1 MSTEDPRILALRK
14 RRELAREG
22 GGLERIERHHAK
34 DRRTARE
41 RLVHLFDPHTFQ
53 ELGMLATTRS
63 TDEKE
68 RFAGDGVVTG
78 FGLIDGR
85 TVFAYAQDA
94 TIYGG
99 SLGEMHGRKIC
110 QVMDRAVEAGA
121 PLIGL
126 IDSGGAR
133 IQEGIFGLGGYAE
146 IFRRNAIY
154 SGVVPQI
161 SLLLGPC
168 AGGAAYSPALTDLLV
183 MVEEQSYMFLTGPE
197 VVRAVT
203 GEVVNAEQLGGA
215 RMHISTSGLAHF
227 VTRTENDALML
238 ARRLLSYLPSNHLE
252 NPPVTAPGSE
262 KANARAVLNSIVP
275 LDPRQPYSMHTV
287 IEHVVDAYSLV
298 EVQEQF
304 ARNAIVGLARLAG
317 QPIGVVAQEPEV
329 LAGALDIDASDK
341 ITRFVRFC
349 DAFNI
354 PLVTFVD
361 TPGFL
366 PGVDQEYH
374 GIIRHGAK
382 IVYAYS
388 TATVPKFSIVTRKA
402 YGGAYVVM
410 SSKQLGTDVTYAWPS
425 AEIAVMGGEGAA
437 SILYRKEIAQASDPE
452 RARDAYA
459 EEYRER
465 YLNPYV
471 AAEGGF
477 IDEVIE
483 PAETRGRLIAALGAL
498 RQKAVIPM
506 ARRHGNM
513 PS

>member
-1 MSTEDPRILALRK
+1 MQTADPRILGLRQ
-14 RRELAREG
+14 RRAQAIAAGGADRVARQ
-22 GGLERIERHHAK
+22 HAK
-34 DRRTARE
+34 GKGTARE
-41 RLVHLFDPHTFQ
+41 RLAQLFDPNTFQ
-53 ELGMLATTRS
+53 ELGMFTTARCAD
-63 TDEKE
+63 DEE
-68 RFAGDGVVTG
+68 HYAGDGVVTG
-78 FGLIDGR
+78 FGLVDGR

-94 TIYGG
+94 TIFGG
-99 SLGEMHGRKIC
+99 ALGEMHGRKIC
-110 QVMDRAVEAGA
+110 QVMDRAIESGA
-121 PLIGL
+121 PIIGL

-133 IQEGIFGLGGYAE
+133 IQEGVYGLGGYAE

-154 SGVVPQI
+154 SGIVPQI

-183 MVEEQSYMFLTGPE
+183 MVEGQSYMFLTGPE
-197 VVRAVT
+197 VIRAVT
-203 GEVVNAEQLGGA
+203 GEEVNAEQLGGA

-227 VTRTENDALML
+227 VTPTEQDAIQL
-238 ARRLLSYLPSNHLE
+238 ARRLLTYLPFNHLE
-252 NPPVTAPGSE
+252 NPPLSAPGGDLP
-262 KANARAVLNSIVP
+262 NAAATLNDIVP

-287 IEHVVDAYSLV
+287 IENVVDAHSFL
-298 EVQEQF
+298 EVQERF
-304 ARNAIVGLARLAG
+304 ARNAIVGLARLGG
-317 QPIGVVAQEPEV
+317 QPVGIVAQEPEV

-341 ITRFVRFC
+341 IMRFVRFC

-388 TATVPKFSIVTRKA
+388 TATVPKLSIVTRKA

-437 SILYRKEIAQASDPE
+437 TILYRREIAAAADPAA
-452 RARDAYA
+452 ARTQYA
-459 EEYRER
+459 AEYRQH
-465 YLNPYV
+465 YLNPYA

-483 PAETRGRLIAALGAL
+483 PAETRTRLIGALLAL
-498 RQKAVIPM
+498 RQKAVVPL

-513 PS
+513 PA

>member
-1 MSTEDPRILALRK
+1 MSTDDPRILGLRK
-14 RRELAREG
+14 RRADALEAGGADRIARQ
-22 GGLERIERHHAK
+22 HAK
-34 DRRTARE
+34 GKGTARE
-41 RLVHLFDPHTFQ
+41 RLAQFFDPNTFQ
-53 ELGMLATTRS
+53 ELGSLTTARCS
-63 TDEKE
+63 DDEE
-68 RFAGDGVVTG
+68 HYAGDGVVTG
-78 FGLIDGR
+78 FGQVDGR

-94 TIYGG
+94 TIFGG
-99 SLGEMHGRKIC
+99 ALGEMHGRKIC
-110 QVMDRAVEAGA
+110 QVMDRAVESGA

-133 IQEGIFGLGGYAE
+133 IQEGVYGLGGYAE
-146 IFRRNAIY
+146 IFRRNALY
-154 SGVVPQI
+154 SGIVPQI

-183 MVEEQSYMFLTGPE
+183 MVEGQSYMFLTGPE
-197 VVRAVT
+197 VIRAVT
-203 GEVVNAEQLGGA
+203 GEEVNAEQLGGA
-215 RMHISTSGLAHF
+215 RVHISTSGLAHF
-227 VTRTENDALML
+227 VSPSERDAIAL
-238 ARRLLSYLPSNHLE
+238 ARRLLAYLPANHLE
-252 NPPVTAPGSE
+252 NAPLAAPGGE
-262 KANARAVLNSIVP
+262 LPGAPAQLNDIVP
-275 LDPRQPYSMHTV
+275 LDPRQPYSMHRV
-287 IEHVVDAYSLV
+287 IELVVDAHSFL
-298 EVQEQF
+298 EVQERF
-304 ARNAIVGLARLAG
+304 ARNAIVGLARLNG
-317 QPIGVVAQEPEV
+317 QSVGIVAQEPEV

-388 TATVPKFSIVTRKA
+388 TATVPKLSIVTRKA

-437 SILYRKEIAQASDPE
+437 TILYRREIAAAADPAAA
-452 RARDAYA
+452 RAQYA
-459 EEYRER
+459 AEYRER
-465 YLNPYV
+465 YLNPYA

-483 PAETRGRLIAALGAL
+483 PGETRSRLIGAL
-498 RQKAVIPM
+498 LALRHKAVIPL

-513 PS
+513 PA

>member
-14 RRELAREG
+14 RRALAIEG
-22 GGLERIERHHAK
+22 GGVDRIERHHAK
-34 DRRTARE
+34 GRRTARE
-41 RLVHLFDPHTFQ
+41 RLGHLFDPHTFQ
-53 ELGMLATTRS
+53 ELGMLATTRRGD
-63 TDEKE
+63 DEE
-68 RFAGDGVVTG
+68 RFAGDGVVAG
-78 FGLIDGR
+78 FGLVDGR

-94 TIYGG
+94 TIFGG

-110 QVMDRAVEAGA
+110 QVMDLAVESGA
-121 PLIGL
+121 PVVGL

-133 IQEGIFGLGGYAE
+133 IQEGIYGLGGYAE

-154 SGVVPQI
+154 SGIVPQI

-183 MVEEQSYMFLTGPE
+183 MVEGQSYMFLTGPE
-197 VVRAVT
+197 VIRAVT
-203 GEVVNAEQLGGA
+203 GEIVNAEQLGGA

-227 VTRTENDALML
+227 VTPSETDAVML
-238 ARRLLSYLPSNHLE
+238 ARRLLGYLPSNHLE
-252 NPPVTAPGSE
+252 NAPQTAPAASLPG
-262 KANARAVLNSIVP
+262 ARAMLNSIVP

-287 IEHVVDAYSLV
+287 IEYVVDAHSFL

-317 QPIGVVAQEPEV
+317 QPVGVVAQEPEV

-410 SSKQLGTDVTYAWPS
+410 SSKQLGTDVTFAWPS

-437 SILYRKEIAQASDPE
+437 SILYRKEIAQAPDPE
-452 RARDAYA
+452 AARARYA
-459 EEYRER
+459 EEYRDR

-483 PAETRGRLIAALGAL
+483 PAETRERLIIALAAL
-498 RQKAVIPM
+498 RQKAVIPL

-513 PS
+513 PA

>member
-1 MSTEDPRILALRK
+1 MSTDDPRILGLRQ
-14 RRELAREG
+14 RRAQAMEG
-22 GGLERIERHHAK
+22 GGADRIERQHARGK
-34 DRRTARE
+34 QTARE
-41 RLVHLFDPHTFQ
+41 RLAHLFDPHSFQ
-53 ELGMLATTRS
+53 ELGMLTTARCVNPE
-63 TDEKE
+63 D

-78 FGLIDGR
+78 FGLVDGR
-85 TVFAYAQDA
+85 TVYAYAQDA
-94 TIYGG
+94 TIFGG
-99 SLGEMHGRKIC
+99 ALGEMHGRKIC
-110 QVMDRAVEAGA
+110 QVMDLAAESGA

-133 IQEGIFGLGGYAE
+133 IQEGVYGLGGYAE
-146 IFRRNAIY
+146 IFRRNALY
-154 SGVVPQI
+154 SGIVPQI

-168 AGGAAYSPALTDLLV
+168 AGGAAYSPALTDLLI
-183 MVEEQSYMFLTGPE
+183 MVEQQSYMFLTGPE
-197 VVRAVT
+197 VIRAVT
-203 GEVVNAEQLGGA
+203 GEVVDAEQLGGA

-227 VTRTENDALML
+227 IAPTEEDAIALV
-238 ARRLLSYLPSNHLE
+238 RRLLSYLPANYLE
-252 NPPVTAPGSE
+252 NPLQGAPGSE
-262 KANARAVLNSIVP
+262 LPQAAALLNSIVP

-287 IEHVVDAYSLV
+287 IEHVVDAHSFV
-298 EVQEQF
+298 EVQEQY
-304 ARNAIVGLARLAG
+304 ARNAIVGLARIAG
-317 QPIGVVAQEPEV
+317 QPLGIVAQEPEV

-366 PGVDQEYH
+366 PGVDQEYQ

-382 IVYAYS
+382 IVYAYA
-388 TATVPKFSIVTRKA
+388 TATVPKISIVTRKA

-410 SSKQLGTDVTYAWPS
+410 SSKNLGTDVTLAWPS

-437 SILYRKEIAQASDPE
+437 TILFRKEIAAAPDPAA
-452 RARDAYA
+452 ARTRYA
-459 EEYRER
+459 EEYRQH
-465 YLNPYV
+465 YLNPYA

-483 PAETRGRLIAALGAL
+483 PAETRARLISALTAL

-506 ARRHGNM
+506 GRRHGNM
-513 PS
+513 PA

>member
-1 MSTEDPRILALRK
+1 MTTDDPRILGLRQ
-14 RRELAREG
+14 RRARAQEAG
-22 GGLERIERHHAK
+22 GADRIARQHAK
-34 DRRTARE
+34 GKATARE
-41 RLVHLFDPHTFQ
+41 RLAQLFDAGSFQ
-53 ELGMLATTRS
+53 ELGMLTTARGV
-63 TDEKE
+63 DESE
-68 RFAGDGVVTG
+68 RYDGDGVVTG
-78 FGLIDGR
+78 FGLVDGR

-94 TIYGG
+94 TIFGG
-99 SLGEMHGRKIC
+99 ALGEMHGRKIC
-110 QVMDRAVEAGA
+110 QVMDRAIESGA

-133 IQEGIFGLGGYAE
+133 IQEGVYGLGGYAE
-146 IFRRNAIY
+146 IFRRNALY
-154 SGVVPQI
+154 SGIVPQI

-183 MVEEQSYMFLTGPE
+183 MVDGQSYMFLTGPE
-197 VVRAVT
+197 VIRAVT
-203 GEVVNAEQLGGA
+203 GEEVNAEQLGGA
-215 RMHISTSGLAHF
+215 RVHIATSGLAHF
-227 VTRTENDALML
+227 VAPTEQEAITL
-238 ARRLLSYLPSNHLE
+238 ARRMLQYLPSNHLE
-252 NPPVTAPGSE
+252 NPPLAAP
-262 KANARAVLNSIVP
+262 AAALPNAAEMLNHVVP
-275 LDPRQPYSMHTV
+275 LDPRQPYSMHSV
-287 IEHVVDAYSLV
+287 IEHVVDAHSFL
-298 EVQEQF
+298 EVQERF

-317 QPIGVVAQEPEV
+317 QPVGIVAQEPEV

-388 TATVPKFSIVTRKA
+388 TATVPKLSIVTRKA

-437 SILYRKEIAQASDPE
+437 TILYRKEITSAPDPAAA
-452 RARDAYA
+452 RARYA
-459 EEYRER
+459 AEYRER

-483 PAETRGRLIAALGAL
+483 PAETRERLVGALLAL
-498 RQKAVIPM
+498 RQKAVVPL

-513 PS
+513 PA

>member
-1 MSTEDPRILALRK
+1 MPTDDPRILGLR
-14 RRELAREG
+14 RRRAAAIEAGGADRIARQ
-22 GGLERIERHHAK
+22 HAK
-34 DRRTARE
+34 GKATARE
-41 RLVHLFDPHTFQ
+41 RLAGLFDPDTFQ
-53 ELGMLATTRS
+53 ELGMLTTARCVD
-63 TDEKE
+63 TAE
-68 RFAGDGVVTG
+68 RYPGDGVVTG

-94 TIYGG
+94 TIFGG
-99 SLGEMHGRKIC
+99 ALGEMHGRKIC
-110 QVMDRAVEAGA
+110 QIMDRAVEAGA
-121 PLIGL
+121 PIIGL

-133 IQEGIFGLGGYAE
+133 IQEGVYGLGGYAE
-146 IFRRNAIY
+146 IFRRNALY
-154 SGVVPQI
+154 SGIVPQI

-183 MVEEQSYMFLTGPE
+183 MVEGQSYMFLTGPE
-197 VVRAVT
+197 VIRAVT
-203 GEVVNAEQLGGA
+203 GEEVNAEQLGGA
-215 RMHISTSGLAHF
+215 RVHISTSGLAHF
-227 VTRTENDALML
+227 VTPTERDAILL
-238 ARRLLSYLPSNHLE
+238 ARRLLTYLPSNHLE
-252 NPPVTAPGSE
+252 NPPQTAPGGE
-262 KANARAVLNSIVP
+262 APGAAAQLNAIVP
-275 LDPRQPYSMHTV
+275 LDPRQPYSMHRV
-287 IEHVVDAYSLV
+287 IELVVDANSFL
-298 EVQEQF
+298 EVQERF
-304 ARNAIVGLARLAG
+304 ARNAIVGLARLNG
-317 QPIGVVAQEPEV
+317 QAVGVVAQEPEV

-354 PLVTFVD
+354 PLITFVD

-388 TATVPKFSIVTRKA
+388 TATVPKLSIVTRKA

-410 SSKQLGTDVTYAWPS
+410 SSKQLGTDITFAWPS

-437 SILYRKEIAQASDPE
+437 TILYRREIAAAADPAAA
-452 RARDAYA
+452 RAQYA
-459 EEYRER
+459 AEYRER
-465 YLNPYV
+465 YLNPYA

-483 PAETRGRLIAALGAL
+483 PAETRARLIGAL
-498 RQKAVIPM
+498 LALRHKAVIPL

-513 PS
+513 PA

>member
-1 MSTEDPRILALRK
+1 VRGCTSPPAAWRTSSH
-14 RRELAREG
+14 RRVG
-22 GGLERIERHHAK
+22 
-34 DRRTARE
+34 RTA
-41 RLVHLFDPHTFQ
+41 
-53 ELGMLATTRS
+53 
-63 TDEKE
+63 
-68 RFAGDGVVTG
+68 
-78 FGLIDGR
+78 
-85 TVFAYAQDA
+85 
-94 TIYGG
+94 
-99 SLGEMHGRKIC
+99 
-110 QVMDRAVEAGA
+110 
-121 PLIGL
+121 
-126 IDSGGAR
+126 GAR
-133 IQEGIFGLGGYAE
+133 IQEGIYGLGGYAE

-154 SGVVPQI
+154 SGIVPQI

-183 MVEEQSYMFLTGPE
+183 MVEGQSYMFLTGPE

-203 GEVVNAEQLGGA
+203 GEEVNAEQLGGA

-227 VTRTENDALML
+227 VTPAEDDALRL
-238 ARRLLSYLPSNHLE
+238 ARQILSYLPSNHLE
-252 NPPVTAPGSE
+252 NPPMTAPCAE
-262 KANARAVLNSIVP
+262 PAQARDVLNQIVP

-287 IEHVVDAYSLV
+287 IRHVFDAHSFL

-317 QPIGVVAQEPEV
+317 LPVGVVAQEPEV

-388 TATVPKFSIVTRKA
+388 TATVPKVSIVTRKA

-410 SSKQLGTDVTYAWPS
+410 SSKQLSTDVTFAWPS

-437 SILYRKEIAQASDPE
+437 SILYRKEIAQAADPE
-452 RARDAYA
+452 AARARYA
-459 EEYRER
+459 ETYREQ

-471 AAEGGF
+471 AAEDGF

-483 PAETRGRLIAALGAL
+483 PAETRERLIAALTAL
-498 RQKAVIPM
+498 QHKAVIPL

-513 PS
+513 PA

>member
-1 MSTEDPRILALRK
+1 MSTEDPRILGLRE
-14 RRELAREG
+14 RRAQAMAG
-22 GGLERIERHHAK
+22 GGAERIERQHARGK
-34 DRRTARE
+34 QTARE
-41 RLVHLFDPHTFQ
+41 RLALLFDPLTFQ
-53 ELGMLATTRS
+53 ELGMMTTARS
-63 TDEKE
+63 ANAED
-68 RFAGDGVVTG
+68 RFAGDGVVAG
-78 FGLIDGR
+78 FGQVDGR

-94 TIYGG
+94 TIFGG
-99 SLGEMHGRKIC
+99 ALGEMHGRKIC
-110 QVMDRAVEAGA
+110 QVMDLAAESGA

-133 IQEGIFGLGGYAE
+133 IQEGVYGLGGYAE
-146 IFRRNAIY
+146 IFRRNALY
-154 SGVVPQI
+154 SGIVPQI

-168 AGGAAYSPALTDLLV
+168 AGGAAYSPALTDLLI
-183 MVEEQSYMFLTGPE
+183 MVEQQSYMFLTGPE
-197 VVRAVT
+197 VIRAVT
-203 GEVVNAEQLGGA
+203 GEVVDAEQLGGA

-227 VTRTENDALML
+227 VAPSEQDAIALV
-238 ARRLLSYLPSNHLE
+238 RRLLSYLPANYLE
-252 NPPVTAPGSE
+252 NPLLTSPGSE
-262 KANARAVLNSIVP
+262 LPQAADVLNNIVP

-287 IEHVVDAYSLV
+287 IAHVVDAHSFV
-298 EVQEQF
+298 EVQEQY
-304 ARNAIVGLARLAG
+304 ACNAIVGLARIAG
-317 QPIGVVAQEPEV
+317 QPIGIVAQEPEV

-366 PGVDQEYH
+366 PGVDQEYQ

-382 IVYAYS
+382 IVYAYA
-388 TATVPKFSIVTRKA
+388 TATVPKISIVTRKA

-410 SSKQLGTDVTYAWPS
+410 SSKNLGTDVTLAWPS

-437 SILYRKEIAQASDPE
+437 TILFRKEIAAAPDPE
-452 RARDAYA
+452 AARTRYA
-459 EEYRER
+459 EEYRKR
-465 YLNPYV
+465 YLNPYA

-483 PAETRGRLIAALGAL
+483 PAETRARLIGALTAL

-506 ARRHGNM
+506 GRRHGNI
-513 PS
+513 PA

>member
-1 MSTEDPRILALRK
+1 MSSEDPRILDLRK
-14 RRELAREG
+14 RRAIALQG
-22 GGLERIERHHAK
+22 GGLERVERHHAK
-34 DRRTARE
+34 GKRTARE
-41 RLVHLFDPHTFQ
+41 RLLQLFDPYSFQ
-53 ELGMLATTRS
+53 ELGMLATARS
-63 TDEKE
+63 TNQAE

-78 FGLIDGR
+78 FGTIDGR

-94 TIYGG
+94 TVFGG

-121 PLIGL
+121 PVIGL

-133 IQEGIFGLGGYAE
+133 IQEGIYGLGGYAE

-154 SGVVPQI
+154 SGIVPQI

-168 AGGAAYSPALTDLLV
+168 AGGAAYSPALTDILV
-183 MVEEQSYMFLTGPE
+183 MVEGQSYMFLTGPE

-203 GEVVNAEQLGGA
+203 GEEVDAEKLGGA

-227 VTRTENDALML
+227 VTPTENDALLL

-252 NPPVTAPGSE
+252 NPPLAAPGAE
-262 KANARAVLNSIVP
+262 LPQAREMLNTIVP
-275 LDPRQPYSMHTV
+275 LDPRQPYSMHMV
-287 IEHVVDAYSLV
+287 IRHIFDAHSFL

-304 ARNAIVGLARLAG
+304 ARNAIVGLARLVG
-317 QPIGVVAQEPEV
+317 QPVGVVAQEPAV

-388 TATVPKFSIVTRKA
+388 TATVPKLSIVTRKA

-410 SSKQLGTDVTYAWPS
+410 SSKQLGTDVTFAWPS

-437 SILYRKEIAQASDPE
+437 SILYRKELAQAADPE
-452 RARDAYA
+452 TARARYA
-459 EEYRER
+459 EQYRQQ

-471 AAEGGF
+471 AAEGSF
-477 IDEVIE
+477 IDEVVE
-483 PAETRGRLIAALGAL
+483 PAETRERLIAALAAL
-498 RQKAVIPM
+498 RHKAVIPL

-513 PS
+513 PA

>member
-1 MSTEDPRILALRK
+1 MLT
-14 RRELAREG
+14 
-22 GGLERIERHHAK
+22 
-34 DRRTARE
+34 TARCVGEEE
-41 RLVHLFDPHTFQ
+41 RYP
-53 ELGMLATTRS
+53 
-63 TDEKE
+63 
-68 RFAGDGVVTG
+68 GDGVVTG

-94 TIYGG
+94 TIFGG
-99 SLGEMHGRKIC
+99 ALGEMHGRKIC
-110 QVMDRAVEAGA
+110 QIMDRAVEAGA
-121 PLIGL
+121 PIIGL

-133 IQEGIFGLGGYAE
+133 IQEGVYGLGGYAE
-146 IFRRNAIY
+146 IFRRNALY
-154 SGVVPQI
+154 SGIVPQI

-183 MVEEQSYMFLTGPE
+183 MVEGQSYMFLTGPE
-197 VVRAVT
+197 VIRAVT
-203 GEVVNAEQLGGA
+203 GEEVNAEQLGGA
-215 RMHISTSGLAHF
+215 RVHISTSGLAHF
-227 VTRTENDALML
+227 VAPTERDAILL
-238 ARRLLSYLPSNHLE
+238 ARRLLTYLPSNYLE
-252 NPPVTAPGSE
+252 NPPPAAPGGE
-262 KANARAVLNSIVP
+262 APGAAAQLNAIVP
-275 LDPRQPYSMHTV
+275 LDPRQPYSMHRV
-287 IEHVVDAYSLV
+287 IELVVDANSFM
-298 EVQEQF
+298 EVQERF
-304 ARNAIVGLARLAG
+304 ARNAIVGLARLNG
-317 QPIGVVAQEPEV
+317 QAVGVVAQEPEV

-354 PLVTFVD
+354 PLITFVD

-388 TATVPKFSIVTRKA
+388 TATVPKLSIVTRKA

-410 SSKQLGTDVTYAWPS
+410 SSKQLGTDVTFAWPS

-437 SILYRKEIAQASDPE
+437 TILYRREIAAAADPAAA
-452 RARDAYA
+452 RAQYA
-459 EEYRER
+459 AEYRER
-465 YLNPYV
+465 YLNPYA

-483 PAETRGRLIAALGAL
+483 PAETRARLIGAL
-498 RQKAVIPM
+498 LALRHKAVIPL

-513 PS
+513 PA

>member
-1 MSTEDPRILALRK
+1 MTTDDPRILGLRQRRARALEAGGADRI
-14 RRELAREG
+14 ARQ
-22 GGLERIERHHAK
+22 HAK
-34 DRRTARE
+34 GKATARE
-41 RLVHLFDPHTFQ
+41 RLAQFFDAGSFQ
-53 ELGMLATTRS
+53 ELGMLTTARCV
-63 TDEKE
+63 DESE
-68 RFAGDGVVTG
+68 RYDGDGVVTG
-78 FGLIDGR
+78 FGLVDGR

-94 TIYGG
+94 TIFGG
-99 SLGEMHGRKIC
+99 ALGEMHGRKIC
-110 QVMDRAVEAGA
+110 QVMDRAIESGA
-121 PLIGL
+121 PLVGL

-133 IQEGIFGLGGYAE
+133 IQEGVYGLGGYAE
-146 IFRRNAIY
+146 IFRRNALY
-154 SGVVPQI
+154 SGIVPQL

-183 MVEEQSYMFLTGPE
+183 MVEGQSYMFLTGPE
-197 VVRAVT
+197 VIRAVT
-203 GEVVNAEQLGGA
+203 GEEVNAEQLGGA
-215 RMHISTSGLAHF
+215 RVHISTSGLAHF
-227 VTRTENDALML
+227 VAPTEQEAITL
-238 ARRLLSYLPSNHLE
+238 ARRILSYLPANHLE
-252 NPPVTAPGSE
+252 NPLLAAPG
-262 KANARAVLNSIVP
+262 AALPNAAEILNRSVP
-275 LDPRQPYSMHTV
+275 LDPRQPYSMHSV
-287 IEHVVDAYSLV
+287 IEHVVDAHSFL
-298 EVQEQF
+298 EVQERF

-317 QPIGVVAQEPEV
+317 QPVGIVAQEPEV

-388 TATVPKFSIVTRKA
+388 TATVPKLSIVTRKA

-437 SILYRKEIAQASDPE
+437 TILYRKEITTAPDPAAA
-452 RARDAYA
+452 RARYA
-459 EEYRER
+459 AEYREH

-483 PAETRGRLIAALGAL
+483 PAETRERLIGALLAL
-498 RQKAVIPM
+498 RQKAVVPL

-513 PS
+513 PA

>member
-1 MSTEDPRILALRK
+1 
-14 RRELAREG
+14 
-22 GGLERIERHHAK
+22 
-34 DRRTARE
+34 
-41 RLVHLFDPHTFQ
+41 
-53 ELGMLATTRS
+53 
-63 TDEKE
+63 
-68 RFAGDGVVTG
+68 
-78 FGLIDGR
+78 
-85 TVFAYAQDA
+85 
-94 TIYGG
+94 
-99 SLGEMHGRKIC
+99 
-110 QVMDRAVEAGA
+110 
-121 PLIGL
+121 
-126 IDSGGAR
+126 
-133 IQEGIFGLGGYAE
+133 
-146 IFRRNAIY
+146 
-154 SGVVPQI
+154 
-161 SLLLGPC
+161 
-168 AGGAAYSPALTDLLV
+168 
-183 MVEEQSYMFLTGPE
+183 MFLTGPE

-203 GEVVNAEQLGGA
+203 GEEVNAEQLGGA

-227 VTRTENDALML
+227 VTPTENDALLL
-238 ARRLLSYLPSNHLE
+238 ARRLLTYLPSNHLE
-252 NPPVTAPGSE
+252 NPPLAAPGSE
-262 KANARAVLNSIVP
+262 SVQAREVLNSIVP

-287 IEHVVDAYSLV
+287 IRHVFDMHSFL

-317 QPIGVVAQEPEV
+317 FPVGVVAQEPEV

-388 TATVPKFSIVTRKA
+388 TATVPKLSIVTRKA

-410 SSKQLGTDVTYAWPS
+410 SSKQLHTDVTYAWPS

-437 SILYRKEIAQASDPE
+437 SILYRKEIAQAADPE
-452 RARDAYA
+452 QARTRYA
-459 EEYRER
+459 EQYRQQ

-483 PAETRGRLIAALGAL
+483 PAETRDRLIAALIAL
-498 RQKAVIPM
+498 RQKAVIPL

-513 PS
+513 PA

>member
-1 MSTEDPRILALRK
+1 MSTDDPRILGLRK
-14 RRELAREG
+14 RRAQALEAGGAGRIARQ
-22 GGLERIERHHAK
+22 HAK
-34 DRRTARE
+34 GKGTARE
-41 RLVHLFDPHTFQ
+41 RLALLFDANTFQ
-53 ELGMLATTRS
+53 ELGMLATARCADA
-63 TDEKE
+63 DEH
-68 RFAGDGVVTG
+68 FAGDGVVVG
-78 FGLIDGR
+78 FGLIHRR

-94 TIYGG
+94 TVFGG
-99 SLGEMHGRKIC
+99 ALGEMHGRKIC
-110 QVMDRAVEAGA
+110 QVMDRAVESGA
-121 PLIGL
+121 PIIGL

-133 IQEGIFGLGGYAE
+133 IQEGVYGLGGYAE
-146 IFRRNAIY
+146 IFRRNALY
-154 SGVVPQI
+154 SGIVPQI

-183 MVEEQSYMFLTGPE
+183 MVEGQSYMFLTGPE
-197 VVRAVT
+197 VIRAVT
-203 GEVVNAEQLGGA
+203 GEEVNAEQLGGA

-227 VTRTENDALML
+227 VTQTEQHAIAL
-238 ARRLLSYLPSNHLE
+238 ARRLLGYLPSNHLE
-252 NPPVTAPGSE
+252 NPLLSAPGVE
-262 KANARAVLNSIVP
+262 LPNAGEILNSIVP
-275 LDPRQPYSMHTV
+275 LDPRQPYSMHAV
-287 IEHVVDAYSLV
+287 IEHVVDAHSFL
-298 EVQEQF
+298 EVQERF

-317 QPIGVVAQEPEV
+317 QPVGIIAQEPEV

-366 PGVDQEYH
+366 PGIDQEYH

-388 TATVPKFSIVTRKA
+388 TATVPKLSVVTRKA

-410 SSKQLGTDVTYAWPS
+410 SSKQLGADVTLAWPS

-437 SILYRKEIAQASDPE
+437 AILYRKEIAAAPDPNVA
-452 RARDAYA
+452 RARYA

-465 YLNPYV
+465 YLNPYT

-483 PAETRGRLIAALGAL
+483 PRETRARLIGALIAL
-498 RQKAVIPM
+498 RQKAIVPL

-513 PS
+513 PA

>member
-1 MSTEDPRILALRK
+1 MSTDDPRILGLRK
-14 RRELAREG
+14 RRAEALEAGGVDRIARQ
-22 GGLERIERHHAK
+22 HAK
-34 DRRTARE
+34 GKGTARE
-41 RLVHLFDPHTFQ
+41 RLAQLFDSNTFQ
-53 ELGMLATTRS
+53 ELGSLTTARCS
-63 TDEKE
+63 DGEE
-68 RFAGDGVVTG
+68 HYAGDGVVTG
-78 FGLIDGR
+78 FGLVDGR

-94 TIYGG
+94 TIFGG
-99 SLGEMHGRKIC
+99 ALGEMHGRKIC
-110 QVMDRAVEAGA
+110 QVMDRAVESGA

-133 IQEGIFGLGGYAE
+133 IQEGVYGLGGYAE
-146 IFRRNAIY
+146 IFRRNALY
-154 SGVVPQI
+154 SGIVPQI

-183 MVEEQSYMFLTGPE
+183 MVEGQSYMFLTGPE
-197 VVRAVT
+197 VIRAVT
-203 GEVVNAEQLGGA
+203 GEEVNAEQLGGA

-227 VTRTENDALML
+227 VSPSERDAIAL
-238 ARRLLSYLPSNHLE
+238 ARRLLAYLPANHLE
-252 NPPVTAPGSE
+252 NALLAAPGGE
-262 KANARAVLNSIVP
+262 LPGAPAQLNAIVP
-275 LDPRQPYSMHTV
+275 LDPRQPYSMHRV
-287 IEHVVDAYSLV
+287 IELVVDANSFL
-298 EVQEQF
+298 EVQERF
-304 ARNAIVGLARLAG
+304 ARNAIVGLARLNG
-317 QPIGVVAQEPEV
+317 QSVGIVAQEPEM

-354 PLVTFVD
+354 PLITFVD

-388 TATVPKFSIVTRKA
+388 TATVPKLSIVTRKA

-437 SILYRKEIAQASDPE
+437 TILYRREIAAAPDPAAA
-452 RARDAYA
+452 RAQYA
-459 EEYRER
+459 AEYRER
-465 YLNPYV
+465 YLNPYA

-483 PAETRGRLIAALGAL
+483 PGETRSRLIGAL
-498 RQKAVIPM
+498 LALRHKAVIPL

-513 PS
+513 PA